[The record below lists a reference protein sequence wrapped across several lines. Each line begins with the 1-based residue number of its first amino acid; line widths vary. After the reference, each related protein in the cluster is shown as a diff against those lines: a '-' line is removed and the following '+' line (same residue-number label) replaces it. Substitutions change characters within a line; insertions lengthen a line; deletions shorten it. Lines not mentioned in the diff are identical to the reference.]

1 MQCQEN
7 VTIEQKTH
15 SRSSRLEVFCNKG
28 VLKNLQNLQENT
40 CVRVFFGSSLRPA
53 TLLKETLAQVF
64 SCKFCEILENTYFY
78 RTPLV
83 AASDTTSVK
92 ISTWMTKNKK
102 TNWKRITYSF
112 LPFNSRKIRM
122 FFRERRRIG
131 FFRYNV
137 VLHER
142 CYHGNIWVWRFW
154 CDLLKTRLW
163 GIKNILHEISG
174 KLVIVTW
181 DQ

>member
-1 MQCQEN
+1 MSGKRN
-7 VTIEQKTH
+7 YRTKITH

-28 VLKNLQNLQENT
+28 VLKIFTKFTRKRLCQS
-40 CVRVFFGSSLRPA
+40 FFCQQPEACNFIEREA
-53 TLLKETLAQVF
+53 LAQVF
-64 SCKFCEILENTYFY
+64 SCEFCEILENTYFC

-83 AASDTTSVK
+83 AASDTISVK
-92 ISTWMTKNKK
+92 ISIWMTKNKK
-102 TNWKRITYSF
+102 TNWKCITYSF
-112 LPFNSRKIRM
+112 LPFNSRKIRI

-131 FFRYNV
+131 FFRWNV

-163 GIKNILHEISG
+163 TIKNILHEISG